1 MPVDRLLS
9 ELLSRNPEPEPD
21 AAVLYECRHCGSKF
35 DEPVGRCPVCET
47 AEIASYEFPTSD
59 ANAQENDTG
68 GREDGG
74 VADDDGPSGD
84 DDRSSSE
91 DD

>member
-9 ELLSRNPEPEPD
+9 EFLSRSPEPEPD

-47 AEIASYEFPTSD
+47 TEIASYEFPTPD
-59 ANAQENDTG
+59 ANAQETDTEG
-68 GREDGG
+68 PEDGG
-74 VADDDGPSGD
+74 VAGD
-84 DDRSSSE
+84 DD
-91 DD
+91 